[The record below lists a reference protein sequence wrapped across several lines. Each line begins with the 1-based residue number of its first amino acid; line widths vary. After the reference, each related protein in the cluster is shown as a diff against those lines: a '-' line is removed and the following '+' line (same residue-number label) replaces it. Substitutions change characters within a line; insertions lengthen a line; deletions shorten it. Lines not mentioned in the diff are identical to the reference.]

1 MGSTVCLCKM
11 VYVNGPFLKVVG
23 LPASLNT
30 LTKTSF
36 VRRLPLLIGIIEAA
50 SLGYLPLLTINISD
64 VPNINKGSFTIDK
77 GFKIQYQLDQAF
89 YAFQIFETIKT
100 INAQIKCMQIYR
112 LCVLSNVARNYY
124 KLNKPDKIG
133 RAHVFHVYLLSCVFI
148 VYSHNMIKLASQV

>member
-36 VRRLPLLIGIIEAA
+36 VRCLPLLIGIIEAA

-77 GFKIQYQLDQAF
+77 GFKIQY
-89 YAFQIFETIKT
+89 
-100 INAQIKCMQIYR
+100 
-112 LCVLSNVARNYY
+112 
-124 KLNKPDKIG
+124 
-133 RAHVFHVYLLSCVFI
+133 
-148 VYSHNMIKLASQV
+148 